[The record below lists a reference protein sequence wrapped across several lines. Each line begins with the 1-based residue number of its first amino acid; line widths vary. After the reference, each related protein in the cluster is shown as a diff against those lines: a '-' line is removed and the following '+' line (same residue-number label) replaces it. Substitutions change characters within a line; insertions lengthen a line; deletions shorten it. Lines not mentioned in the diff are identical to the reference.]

1 LVSLA
6 VLRAMSCLSECA
18 PPLVGY
24 PEDSAEQLLADTQA
38 EVLSNEAINPEYRHL
53 VLRAQGSALFA
64 KAGQFFNIACP
75 STDQEIPY
83 LRRPMSVF
91 NVAPEREQVEFLYKI
106 TGTGTRALANLA
118 RGSSLRIFGPLGNG
132 FRLDEQWKSIVVV
145 GRGVGLATLAP
156 LAEAAAE
163 RGIQVIAVLSARSNA
178 LLMSVERF
186 AAAGAR
192 VETVTDEEMT
202 SHPEHVERLLRGL
215 IEAGQAD
222 AFFTCGSNR
231 LMLLLK
237 RLASEFDISGQV
249 ALEQQM
255 ACGIGMCFC
264 CVRNFQTDKGI
275 EQRRVCFEGPVF
287 ELAEALPW

>member
-1 LVSLA
+1 
-6 VLRAMSCLSECA
+6 MSCLSVFA
-18 PPLVGY
+18 PPLAGY
-24 PEDSAEQLLADTQA
+24 PEHSPGQPPADIEAEA
-38 EVLSNEAINPEYRHL
+38 LSNEAVNPEYRHL
-53 VLRAQGSALFA
+53 VLRAQGSALTA

-91 NVAPEREQVEFLYKI
+91 SVTPECGQVEFLYKI
-106 TGTGTRALANLA
+106 TGAGTRALANLA

-132 FRLDEQWKSIVVV
+132 FRLEEHWRSIVVV

-163 RGIQVIAVLSARSNA
+163 RGIKVVAVLSARSNA

-186 AAAGAR
+186 AAAGAQ
-192 VETVTDEEMT
+192 VETVTDEDLT

-215 IEAGQAD
+215 IENDQAN

-237 RLASEFDISGQV
+237 HLASEFDIPGQV